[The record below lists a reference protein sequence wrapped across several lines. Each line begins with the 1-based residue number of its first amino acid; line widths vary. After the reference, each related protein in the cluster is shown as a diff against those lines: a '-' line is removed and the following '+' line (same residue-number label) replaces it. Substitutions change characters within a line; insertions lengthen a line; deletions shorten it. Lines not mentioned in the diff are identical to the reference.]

1 MQNLKK
7 STIIDYLSEK
17 KLDFLDRF
25 NIKTIGLFGSFAV
38 DKNSEHSDI
47 DIAYETSTKDLTLS
61 QLLTIEDEL
70 KKRFNR
76 EIELVN
82 LKYMNPLIKRKAL
95 KDIIYV

>member
-7 STIIDYLSEK
+7 NVIIDYLTEK
-17 KLDFLDRF
+17 KPEFLHKF
-25 NIKTIGLFGSFAV
+25 GIKTIALFGSFAS
-38 DKNSEHSDI
+38 DKNSEKSDI

-70 KKRFNR
+70 KGRFNR